1 MKEKGKRFLGIGSI
15 LVVGFVIWTLLIQR
29 VDVQPLGVN
38 GTNIGFASINCWFHQ
53 LTGVHMGIYT
63 ITDWLGLVPVFTAFI
78 FAIVGLCQLVK
89 RKNLFKVYSSIIIL
103 GCFYIIVIAV
113 YIFFESCIIN
123 YRPIL
128 INGILEA
135 SYPSSH
141 TLMTI
146 CLMYA
151 AVTEC
156 DILIKSKKT
165 NKIIRSVSYLIIAI
179 TVIGRLISGV
189 HWFTDIIGGILIS
202 SALIMFYS
210 SVLYHFE
217 HTINKFK

>member
-1 MKEKGKRFLGIGSI
+1 MQKKKRHSFIITAILAVLSVLFTI
-15 LVVGFVIWTLLIQR
+15 LVRKIDVDAIGPNKSEIGFSGLNSFIHELS
-29 VDVQPLGVN
+29 GVN
-38 GTNIGFASINCWFHQ
+38 MLWYH
-53 LTGVHMGIYT
+53 

-89 RKNLFKVYSSIIIL
+89 RKNLFKVDSSIIIL

-156 DILIKSKKT
+156 DILIKTKKT
-165 NKIIRSVSYLIIAI
+165 NRIIRSVSYLIIAI

-217 HTINKFK
+217 HRINKFK

>member
-1 MKEKGKRFLGIGSI
+1 MQKKKSHSFIITAILAVLSVLFTI
-15 LVVGFVIWTLLIQR
+15 LVRKIDVDAIGPNKSEIGFSGLNSFIHELS
-29 VDVQPLGVN
+29 GVN
-38 GTNIGFASINCWFHQ
+38 MLWYH
-53 LTGVHMGIYT
+53 

-89 RKNLFKVYSSIIIL
+89 RKNLFKVDSSIIIL
-103 GCFYIIVIAV
+103 GCFYIIVIAI

-156 DILIKSKKT
+156 DILIKNKKT
-165 NKIIRSVSYLIIAI
+165 NRIIRSVSYLIIAI

-202 SALIMFYS
+202 SALIMFYN

>member
-1 MKEKGKRFLGIGSI
+1 MKI
-15 LVVGFVIWTLLIQR
+15 VLINR
-29 VDVQPLGVN
+29 SDLN
-38 GTNIGFASINCWFHQ
+38 GGAA
-53 LTGVHMGIYT
+53 
-63 ITDWLGLVPVFTAFI
+63 VFTYRLTNAFLKNNIEAAMLVTDKKSSSQHVVSYANRFKDGFHFLFERLQI
-78 FAIVGLCQLVK
+78 FTQNQLN
-89 RKNLFKVYSSIIIL
+89 RKNLFKVDSSIIIL

-165 NKIIRSVSYLIIAI
+165 NKIIRLVSYLIIAI